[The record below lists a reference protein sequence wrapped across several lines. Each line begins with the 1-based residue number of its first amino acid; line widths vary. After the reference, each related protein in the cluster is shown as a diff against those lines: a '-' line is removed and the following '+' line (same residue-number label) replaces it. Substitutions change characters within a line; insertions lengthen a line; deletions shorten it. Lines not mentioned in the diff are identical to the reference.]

1 MKLPLSWLAEFVTL
15 DSELDELC
23 RRLTLAGLEVE
34 NVERTE
40 PGFSDVFVA
49 RVLKVERHPN
59 ADRLNLCEVDAG
71 AIGRFSVVCGAPNVR
86 AGMTAP
92 FARLGARLIGSGH
105 GGGHR
110 PASLR
115 EALPLE
121 AAIIRGVRSEGM
133 LCSERE
139 LGFSDDHA
147 GIVALPNDAPLG
159 VELASYLRSH
169 DTVLDVAI
177 TPNRGDCLSILG
189 LAREVAALFGTKLK
203 QPAVRSAML
212 KPRGARAGSQTESHD
227 GADGALSVEIL
238 APELCPHYAVL
249 PISGVK
255 IGPSPIWMRRRLEQ
269 CGMRALNNVVDA
281 TNYVML
287 ELGQPLHAF
296 DSAQIA
302 ARRIVVRRADQAS
315 GGALDREFVTLDNVQ
330 RMLDPA
336 DLLIADPE
344 KPLAIAGVMGGM
356 NSEVS
361 AATTGLMLE
370 SAYFEPIT
378 IARTARRLGLRS
390 EASYRFERAIDR
402 GGQIRAI
409 ARVAELI
416 VRNAG
421 GKVSAVVVDAE
432 PRPAPERQ
440 VMLDLGAVDS
450 ILGVTVPGS
459 EVRERLRSL
468 GAKVEPAGARRVS
481 VTPPSFRPDL
491 NEVADLAEEVA
502 RLKGLAEI
510 PATVPQRAAT
520 PAPPNDYRSFMGA
533 TRELMVGAGFFELR
547 TIAFIGPADNQR
559 YPGMGGEAVRV
570 ANPLSAELSEL
581 RLSLAPGLLGALR
594 FNLNREAAAF
604 HAFEIGKVFETRN
617 GAPVEHE
624 RLAAISYGDYALGA
638 VGQPAAGA
646 SFWTLKGV
654 LEQWFSAL
662 GVAAQAEQAGQTRPT
677 GEIVQIGSVGFEAA
691 DAAEYPFLH
700 PGRAA
705 RVLLGG
711 QPIGYLGEL
720 HPAEAIRLE
729 LDSPCTLS
737 ELDLGHLMAYGFLPR
752 QEVTAPPKYPA
763 IRRDL
768 ALVVDHEISA
778 ARVIAAIRE
787 SASPLLEGVEV
798 FDVYE
803 GGPIAPGKK
812 SMALACRYRGKDRTL
827 TDEEVNRIHGELID
841 GVRKGLG
848 AELRQ

>member
-15 DSELDELC
+15 EAEVDELC

-34 NVERTE
+34 NVERE
-40 PGFSDVFVA
+40 APGFSEVFVA

-59 ADRLNLCEVDAG
+59 ADRLNLCDVDAG
-71 AIGRFSVVCGAPNVR
+71 AVGRFSVVCGAPNVR

-105 GGGHR
+105 GSGGHR
-110 PASLR
+110 PASLQD
-115 EALPLE
+115 APPLQ
-121 AAIIRGVRSEGM
+121 AAVIRGVRSEGM

-139 LGFSDDHA
+139 LGFSEDHA
-147 GIVALPNDAPLG
+147 GIVALPDDAPIG
-159 VELASYLRSH
+159 VELASYLRSD
-169 DTVLDVAI
+169 DTVLDIAI

-189 LAREVAALFGTKLK
+189 LAREVAALFGLKLK
-203 QPAVRSAML
+203 QPAVKAAML
-212 KPRGARAGSQTESHD
+212 KPRGGQAIES
-227 GADGALSVEIL
+227 GLAVEIL
-238 APELCPHYAVL
+238 APELCPHYAGL
-249 PISGVK
+249 PIGGVK
-255 IGPSPIWMRRRLEQ
+255 IGPSPISMRRRLES
-269 CGMRALNNVVDA
+269 CGTRALNNVVDA

-296 DSAQIA
+296 DAAQIA
-302 ARRIVVRRADQAS
+302 ARRIVVRRADQAP
-315 GGALDREFVTLDNVQ
+315 GGALDREFVTLDNVP
-330 RMLDPA
+330 RTLDPA
-336 DLLIADPE
+336 DLLIADPK
-344 KPLAIAGVMGGM
+344 KPLAIAGIMGGL

-361 AATTGLMLE
+361 AATTDLVLE
-370 SAYFEPIT
+370 SAYFEPMT

-402 GGQIRAI
+402 GGQIRAL

-421 GKVSAVVVDAE
+421 GKVLGAAVDAE
-432 PRPAPERQ
+432 PRPAPERH
-440 VMLDLGAVDS
+440 VMLDLSAVNS
-450 ILGVTVPGS
+450 ILGVAVPS
-459 EVRERLRSL
+459 AEVRERLRAL
-468 GAKVEPAGARRVS
+468 GAAVKPAGAMRLA

-491 NEVADLAEEVA
+491 NEAADFAEEIS

-510 PATVPQRAAT
+510 PASVPQRDAT
-520 PAPPNDYRSFMGA
+520 PAPPNDYRSFIGA
-533 TRELMVGAGFFELR
+533 AREVMVGAGLTELR

-570 ANPLSAELSEL
+570 TNPLSAELSEL

-594 FNLNREAAAF
+594 FNLNREAGAF
-604 HAFEIGKVFETRN
+604 HAFEIGKVFSMRD

-638 VGQPAAGA
+638 IGQPAVAA

-654 LEQWFSAL
+654 LEQWFIAL
-662 GVAAQAEQAGQTRPT
+662 GVAARVEFAG
-677 GEIVQIGSVGFEAA
+677 F
-691 DAAEYPFLH
+691 DAAGETEYRFLH

-705 RVLLGG
+705 RVMLDGKS
-711 QPIGYLGEL
+711 IGYLGEL
-720 HPAEAIRLE
+720 HPAEAIRVE
-729 LDSPCTLS
+729 VSSPCVLT
-737 ELDLGHLMAYGFLPR
+737 ELDLVHLIAYGFLPR
-752 QEVTAPPKYPA
+752 QEVIAPPRYPA
-763 IRRDL
+763 VRRDL
-768 ALVVDHEISA
+768 ALVVDRDVSA

-787 SASPLLEGVEV
+787 SAPLLLESVEV

-803 GGPIAPGKK
+803 GGTIAPGKK

-827 TDEEVNRIHGELID
+827 TDEEVNRTHGELIER
-841 GVRKGLG
+841 VRRGLG

>member
-15 DSELDELC
+15 EADVDELC

-34 NVERTE
+34 NVERST

-59 ADRLNLCEVDAG
+59 ADRLNLCDIDAG

-110 PASLR
+110 PASLQD
-115 EALPLE
+115 APPLQ
-121 AAIIRGVRSEGM
+121 AAVIRGVRSEGM

-159 VELASYLRSH
+159 VELASYLRSE

-189 LAREVAALFGTKLK
+189 LAREVAALFGLKLK
-203 QPAVRSAML
+203 QPAVRSAFL
-212 KPRGARAGSQTESHD
+212 KPRREHAKERQAESGD
-227 GADGALSVEIL
+227 NVDGALAVEIL
-238 APELCPHYAVL
+238 APELCPHYAGL
-249 PISGVK
+249 PINGVK

-269 CGMRALNNVVDA
+269 CGMRGLNNVVDA

-296 DSAQIA
+296 DSAQITG
-302 ARRIVVRRADQAS
+302 RRIVVRRADQ
-315 GGALDREFVTLDNVQ
+315 GPEGALNREFVTLDNV
-330 RMLDPA
+330 RRTLDPA

-344 KPLAIAGVMGGM
+344 KPLAIAGIMGGM
-356 NSEVS
+356 NSEVG
-361 AATTGLMLE
+361 AATTSLVLE

-402 GGQIRAI
+402 GGQVRAL

-416 VRNAG
+416 VSNAG
-421 GKVSAVVVDAE
+421 GRVSSAAVDAE
-432 PRPAPERQ
+432 PRPARERQ
-440 VMLDLGAVDS
+440 VTLDLGAVNS
-450 ILGVTVPGS
+450 ILGVAVPAA
-459 EVRERLRSL
+459 EVRERLRAL
-468 GAKVEPAGARRVS
+468 GASVKPAGGRSLTVI
-481 VTPPSFRPDL
+481 PPSFRPDL
-491 NEVADLAEEVA
+491 NETADFAEEIA

-510 PATVPQRAAT
+510 PAAVPERAAA
-520 PAPPNDYRSFMGA
+520 PAQPNDYRSFIGA
-533 TRELMVGAGFFELR
+533 AREVMVGAGLSELR
-547 TIAFIGPADNQR
+547 TIAFIAPADNQR
-559 YPGMGGEAVRV
+559 YPGIGGEAVRV
-570 ANPLSAELSEL
+570 TNPLSAELGEL
-581 RLSLAPGLLGALR
+581 RLSLTPGLLGALR
-594 FNLNREAAAF
+594 FNLNREASAV
-604 HAFEIGKVFETRN
+604 HAFEIGKVFAMSD
-617 GAPVEHE
+617 GSPVEHE
-624 RLAAISYGDYALGA
+624 RLAALSYGDYALGM
-638 VGQPAAGA
+638 VGQPALAA

-654 LEQWFSAL
+654 LEQWFVAL
-662 GVAAQAEQAGQTRPT
+662 GVAAR
-677 GEIVQIGSVGFEAA
+677 VGFEAA
-691 DAAEYPFLH
+691 GEGEYSFLH

-705 RVLLGG
+705 RVLMDGK
-711 QPIGYLGEL
+711 PIGYLGEL
-720 HPAEAIRLE
+720 HPAEAIRLD
-729 LDSPCTLS
+729 LNSPCVLT
-737 ELDLGHLMAYGFLPR
+737 ELDLGHLIAYGCVPL
-752 QEVTAPPKYPA
+752 QEVTSPPKYPA

-768 ALVVDHEISA
+768 ALVVDRDISA
-778 ARVIAAIRE
+778 ARVIASIRE
-787 SASPLLEGVEV
+787 NASPLLQGVEV

-803 GGPIAPGKK
+803 GESIAPGKK

-827 TDEEVNRIHGELID
+827 TDEEVNRAHGELIE

>member
-1 MKLPLSWLAEFVTL
+1 MKLPLSWLAEFVTV
-15 DSELDELC
+15 EAEVEELC

-34 NVERTE
+34 NVERAA

-59 ADRLNLCEVDAG
+59 ADRLNMCDVDAG
-71 AIGRFSVVCGAPNVR
+71 AVGRFSVVCGAPNVR

-105 GGGHR
+105 GSGDHR
-110 PASLR
+110 PANLQD
-115 EALPLE
+115 APPLQ
-121 AAIIRGVRSEGM
+121 AAVIRGVRSEGM

-139 LGFSDDHA
+139 LGFSEDHA
-147 GIVALPNDAPLG
+147 GIVALPDDAPIG
-159 VELASYLRSH
+159 VDLASYLRSD
-169 DTVLDVAI
+169 DTVLDIAI

-189 LAREVAALFGTKLK
+189 LAREVAALFGLKLK
-203 QPAVRSAML
+203 QPAVKAAML
-212 KPRGARAGSQTESHD
+212 KPRGGQAIES
-227 GADGALSVEIL
+227 GLAVEIL
-238 APELCPHYAVL
+238 APELCPHYAGL
-249 PISGVK
+249 PIGGVK
-255 IGPSPIWMRRRLEQ
+255 IGPSPISMRRRLES

-296 DSAQIA
+296 DAAQIA
-302 ARRIVVRRADQAS
+302 ARRIVVRRADQAP
-315 GGALDREFVTLDNVQ
+315 GGALDREFVTLDNV
-330 RMLDPA
+330 RRTLDPA

-344 KPLAIAGVMGGM
+344 KPLAIAGIMGGL

-361 AATTGLMLE
+361 AATTDLVLE
-370 SAYFEPIT
+370 SAYFEPMT

-402 GGQIRAI
+402 GGQIRALV
-409 ARVAELI
+409 RVAELI

-421 GKVSAVVVDAE
+421 GKVLGAAVDAE

-440 VMLDLGAVDS
+440 VMLDLSAVNS
-450 ILGVTVPGS
+450 ILGVAVPGA
-459 EVRERLRSL
+459 EVRERLRAL
-468 GAKVEPAGARRVS
+468 GAAVKPAGAMRLA

-491 NEVADLAEEVA
+491 NEAADFAEEIA

-510 PATVPQRAAT
+510 PPSVPQRDAT
-520 PAPPNDYRSFMGA
+520 PAPPNDYRSFIGA
-533 TRELMVGAGFFELR
+533 AREVMVGAGLTELR
-547 TIAFIGPADNQR
+547 TIAFIAPADNQR

-570 ANPLSAELSEL
+570 TNPLSAELSEL

-594 FNLNREAAAF
+594 FNLNREAGAF
-604 HAFEIGKVFETRN
+604 HAFEIGKVFSMRD

-624 RLAAISYGDYALGA
+624 RLASISCGDYALGA
-638 VGQPAAGA
+638 IGQPAVAA

-654 LEQWFSAL
+654 LEQWLIAL
-662 GVAAQAEQAGQTRPT
+662 GVAARVEFAG
-677 GEIVQIGSVGFEAA
+677 F
-691 DAAEYPFLH
+691 DAAGETEYRFLH

-705 RVLLGG
+705 RVLFDGE
-711 QPIGYLGEL
+711 PIGYLGEL
-720 HPAEAIRLE
+720 HPAEAIRVE
-729 LDSPCTLS
+729 VSSPCVLT
-737 ELDLGHLMAYGFLPR
+737 ELDLVHLIAYGFLPR
-752 QEVTAPPKYPA
+752 QEVIAPPRYPA
-763 IRRDL
+763 VRRDL
-768 ALVVDHEISA
+768 ALVVDRDVSA

-787 SASPLLEGVEV
+787 SAPLLLESVEV

-803 GGPIAPGKK
+803 GGTIAPGKK

-827 TDEEVNRIHGELID
+827 TDEEVNRTHGELIER
-841 GVRKGLG
+841 VRRGLG

>member
-15 DSELDELC
+15 EAEVEELC

-34 NVERTE
+34 NVERAA

-59 ADRLNLCEVDAG
+59 ADRLNMCDVDAG
-71 AIGRFSVVCGAPNVR
+71 AVGRFSVVCGAPNVR

-105 GGGHR
+105 GSGDHR
-110 PASLR
+110 PANLQD
-115 EALPLE
+115 APPLQ
-121 AAIIRGVRSEGM
+121 AAVIRGVRSEGM

-139 LGFSDDHA
+139 LGFSEDHA
-147 GIVALPNDAPLG
+147 GIVALPDDAPIG
-159 VELASYLRSH
+159 VDLASYLRSD
-169 DTVLDVAI
+169 DTVLDIAI

-189 LAREVAALFGTKLK
+189 LAREVAALFGLKLK
-203 QPAVRSAML
+203 QPAVKAAML
-212 KPRGARAGSQTESHD
+212 KPRGGQAIES
-227 GADGALSVEIL
+227 GLAVEIL
-238 APELCPHYAVL
+238 APELCPHYAGL
-249 PISGVK
+249 PIGGVK
-255 IGPSPIWMRRRLEQ
+255 IGPSPISMRRRLES

-296 DSAQIA
+296 DAAQIA
-302 ARRIVVRRADQAS
+302 ARRIVVRRADQAP
-315 GGALDREFVTLDNVQ
+315 GGALDREFVTLDNV
-330 RMLDPA
+330 RRTLDPA

-344 KPLAIAGVMGGM
+344 KPLAIAGIMGGL

-361 AATTGLMLE
+361 AATTDLVLE
-370 SAYFEPIT
+370 SAYFEPMT

-402 GGQIRAI
+402 GGQIRAL

-421 GKVSAVVVDAE
+421 GKVLGAAVDAE
-432 PRPAPERQ
+432 PRPPSERQ
-440 VMLDLGAVDS
+440 VMLDLGAVNS
-450 ILGVTVPGS
+450 ILGVAVPGA
-459 EVRERLRSL
+459 EVRERLRAL
-468 GAKVEPAGARRVS
+468 GAAVKPAGALRLA

-491 NEVADLAEEVA
+491 NEAADFAEEIA

-520 PAPPNDYRSFMGA
+520 PTPPNDYRSFIGA
-533 TRELMVGAGFFELR
+533 AREVMVGAGLTELR
-547 TIAFIGPADNQR
+547 TIAFVAPADNQR

-570 ANPLSAELSEL
+570 TNPLSAELSEL

-594 FNLNREAAAF
+594 FNLNREAGAF
-604 HAFEIGKVFETRN
+604 HAFEIGKVFSMRD

-638 VGQPAAGA
+638 IGQPAVAA

-654 LEQWFSAL
+654 LEQWLIAL
-662 GVAAQAEQAGQTRPT
+662 GVAARVEFAG
-677 GEIVQIGSVGFEAA
+677 F
-691 DAAEYPFLH
+691 DAAGETEYRFLH

-705 RVLLGG
+705 RLLFDGE
-711 QPIGYLGEL
+711 PIGYLGEL
-720 HPAEAIRLE
+720 HPAEAIRVE
-729 LDSPCTLS
+729 VSSPCVLS
-737 ELDLGHLMAYGFLPR
+737 ELDLVHLIAYGFLPR
-752 QEVTAPPKYPA
+752 QEVIAPPRYPA
-763 IRRDL
+763 VRRDL
-768 ALVVDHEISA
+768 ALVVDRDVSA

-787 SASPLLEGVEV
+787 SAQPLLESVEV

-803 GGPIAPGKK
+803 GGTIAPGKK

-827 TDEEVNRIHGELID
+827 TDEEVNRTHGELIER
-841 GVRKGLG
+841 VRRGLG

>member
-15 DSELDELC
+15 EADVDELC

-34 NVERTE
+34 SVERAA

-59 ADRLNLCEVDAG
+59 ADRLNLCDVDAG
-71 AIGRFSVVCGAPNVR
+71 AVGRFSVVCGAPNVR

-105 GGGHR
+105 GSGGR
-110 PASLR
+110 RAASL
-115 EALPLE
+115 ADAPPLE
-121 AAIIRGVRSEGM
+121 AAVIRGVRSEGM

-147 GIVALPNDAPLG
+147 GIVALPDDAPLG
-159 VELASYLRSH
+159 VELASYLRS
-169 DTVLDVAI
+169 DDAVLDIAI

-189 LAREVAALFGTKLK
+189 LAREVAALFGLKLK
-203 QPAVRSAML
+203 QPAVKAAML
-212 KPRGARAGSQTESHD
+212 KARGSQAAEPPL
-227 GADGALSVEIL
+227 AVEIL
-238 APELCPHYAVL
+238 APELCPHYAGL
-249 PISGVK
+249 PIGGVK
-255 IGPSPIWMRRRLEQ
+255 IGPSPLWMRRRLEQ

-302 ARRIVVRRADQAS
+302 ARRIVVRRADQAP
-315 GGALDREFVTLDNVQ
+315 GGALEREFVTLDNV
-330 RMLDPA
+330 RRTLEPA

-344 KPLAIAGVMGGM
+344 KPLAIAGIMGGL
-356 NSEVS
+356 NSEVGA
-361 AATTGLMLE
+361 AATDLVLE
-370 SAYFEPIT
+370 SAYFEPMT

-402 GGQIRAI
+402 AGQIRAL

-416 VRNAG
+416 VKNAG
-421 GKVSAVVVDAE
+421 GKVSRSAVDAE

-450 ILGVTVPGS
+450 ILGVAVPGA
-459 EVRERLRSL
+459 EVRERLSAL
-468 GAKVEPAGARRVS
+468 GAAVKSAAARRLQ

-491 NEVADLAEEVA
+491 NEAADLAEEIA

-520 PAPPNDYRSFMGA
+520 PAAPNDYRSFIGA
-533 TRELMVGAGFFELR
+533 ARELMVGAGLTELR
-547 TIAFIGPADNQR
+547 TIAFIAPDDNSR
-559 YPGMGGEAVRV
+559 YPGIGGEAARV
-570 ANPLSAELSEL
+570 TNPLSAELSEL
-581 RLSLAPGLLGALR
+581 RLSLVPGLLGALR
-594 FNLNREAAAF
+594 FNLNREAGAF
-604 HAFEIGKVFETRN
+604 HAFEIGKVFSMRD

-638 VGQPAAGA
+638 VGQKAIAA

-654 LEQWFSAL
+654 LEQWFTAL
-662 GVAAQAEQAGQTRPT
+662 GVARR
-677 GEIVQIGSVGFEAA
+677 IGFKAPDEK
-691 DAAEYPFLH
+691 EYRFLH
-700 PGRAA
+700 PGRVA
-705 RVLLGG
+705 RVTFDGR
-711 QPIGYLGEL
+711 PIGYLGEL
-720 HPAEAIRLE
+720 HPAEALRVE
-729 LDSPCTLS
+729 LDSPCVLT
-737 ELDLGHLMAYGFLPR
+737 ELDLLHLIAYGFLPP
-752 QEVTAPPKYPA
+752 QEVTPPPRYPA

-768 ALVVDHEISA
+768 ALVVDRDIPA
-778 ARVIAAIRE
+778 AQVIAAIRE
-787 SASPLLEGVEV
+787 SASPLLESVEV

-803 GGPIAPGKK
+803 GGSIAPGKK

-827 TDEEVNRIHGELID
+827 TDEEVNRTHGELID
-841 GVRKGLG
+841 RVRRGLG

>member
-15 DSELDELC
+15 EADVDELC

-34 NVERTE
+34 NVERST

-59 ADRLNLCEVDAG
+59 ADRLNLCDIDAG

-110 PASLR
+110 PASLQD
-115 EALPLE
+115 APPLQ
-121 AAIIRGVRSEGM
+121 AAVIRGVRSEGM

-159 VELASYLRSH
+159 VELASYLRSE

-189 LAREVAALFGTKLK
+189 LAREVAALFGLKLK
-203 QPAVRSAML
+203 QPAVRSAFL
-212 KPRGARAGSQTESHD
+212 KPRREHAKERQAESGD
-227 GADGALSVEIL
+227 NLDGALAVEIL
-238 APELCPHYAVL
+238 APELCPHYAGL
-249 PISGVK
+249 PINGVK

-269 CGMRALNNVVDA
+269 CGMRGLNNVVDA

-296 DSAQIA
+296 DSAQITG
-302 ARRIVVRRADQAS
+302 RRIVVRRADQ
-315 GGALDREFVTLDNVQ
+315 GPDGALNREFVTLDNV
-330 RMLDPA
+330 RRTLDPA

-344 KPLAIAGVMGGM
+344 KPLAIAGIMGGM
-356 NSEVS
+356 NSEVG
-361 AATTGLMLE
+361 AATTSLVLE

-402 GGQIRAI
+402 GGQVRAL

-421 GKVSAVVVDAE
+421 GKVSSAAVDAE
-432 PRPAPERQ
+432 PRPARERQ
-440 VMLDLGAVDS
+440 VTLDLGAVNS
-450 ILGVTVPGS
+450 ILGVAVPAA
-459 EVRERLRSL
+459 EVRERLRAL
-468 GAKVEPAGARRVS
+468 GASVKPAGGRSLTVI
-481 VTPPSFRPDL
+481 PPSFRPDL
-491 NEVADLAEEVA
+491 NETADFAEEIA

-510 PATVPQRAAT
+510 PAAVPERAAA
-520 PAPPNDYRSFMGA
+520 PAQPNDYRSFIGA
-533 TRELMVGAGFFELR
+533 AREVMVGAGLSELR
-547 TIAFIGPADNQR
+547 TIAFIAPADNQR
-559 YPGMGGEAVRV
+559 YPGIGGEAVRV
-570 ANPLSAELSEL
+570 TNPLSAELGEL
-581 RLSLAPGLLGALR
+581 RLSLTPGLLGALR
-594 FNLNREAAAF
+594 FNLNREASAV
-604 HAFEIGKVFETRN
+604 HAFEIGKVFAMSD
-617 GAPVEHE
+617 GSPVEHE
-624 RLAAISYGDYALGA
+624 RLAALSYGDYALGM
-638 VGQPAAGA
+638 VGQPALAA

-654 LEQWFSAL
+654 LEQWFVAL
-662 GVAAQAEQAGQTRPT
+662 GVAAR
-677 GEIVQIGSVGFEAA
+677 VGFEAA
-691 DAAEYPFLH
+691 GEGEYSFLH

-705 RVLLGG
+705 RVLMDGK
-711 QPIGYLGEL
+711 PIGYLGEL
-720 HPAEAIRLE
+720 HPAEAIRLD
-729 LDSPCTLS
+729 LNSPCVLT
-737 ELDLGHLMAYGFLPR
+737 ELDLGHLIAYGCVPL
-752 QEVTAPPKYPA
+752 QEVTSPPKYPA

-768 ALVVDHEISA
+768 ALVVDRDISA
-778 ARVIAAIRE
+778 ARVIASIRE
-787 SASPLLEGVEV
+787 NASPLLQGVEV

-803 GGPIAPGKK
+803 GESIAPGKK

-827 TDEEVNRIHGELID
+827 TDEEVNRAHGELIE